1 MLQLVL
7 VARSA
12 VLSGVGVMQH
22 FHVGIKLAEEP
33 HRFSVLKLN
42 SYGLNLEKVCK
53 GSGHAARNHPVLQ
66 RGLLSSRITLI
77 QELSSNYCS
86 HSRSVSMKYWGVM

>member
-42 SYGLNLEKVCK
+42 GYGLNLEKVCK
-53 GSGHAARNHPVLQ
+53 GSGRAACL
-66 RGLLSSRITLI
+66 T
-77 QELSSNYCS
+77 E
-86 HSRSVSMKYWGVM
+86 GVTFQQDNTNTRAEQ